1 MTPVQ
6 GNLLFEGM
14 MLIRLRK
21 KRGKIKVKSGGSNKI
36 FLDPETK
43 VNIYKIYLEKSLL
56 IRIMGVNEHK
66 KQAPRSV
73 TLGIISVSTTRALID
88 DTSGQWIREHAEEKG
103 HTVVFHQV
111 IPDDAAKITAILKE
125 KIKESKPQVILMSGG
140 TGITKKDVTIEAV
153 SPLFNKELS
162 AFGPLFAKLSM
173 EEIDSAAIMSRATA
187 GVIGNTVVLCMPGSL
202 NACRLACSK
211 LIFPEL
217 GHLVKHIQDF

>member
-1 MTPVQ
+1 
-6 GNLLFEGM
+6 
-14 MLIRLRK
+14 
-21 KRGKIKVKSGGSNKI
+21 
-36 FLDPETK
+36 
-43 VNIYKIYLEKSLL
+43 
-56 IRIMGVNEHK
+56 MGVHEHK

-88 DTSGQWIREHAEEKG
+88 DTSGHWIREQAEEKG
-103 HTVVFHQV
+103 HKVVFHQV

-153 SPLFNKELS
+153 SPLFDKELS

-187 GVIGNTVVLCMPGSL
+187 GVIGNTVVFCMPGSL
-202 NACRLACSK
+202 NACKLACSK

>member
-1 MTPVQ
+1 
-6 GNLLFEGM
+6 
-14 MLIRLRK
+14 
-21 KRGKIKVKSGGSNKI
+21 
-36 FLDPETK
+36 
-43 VNIYKIYLEKSLL
+43 
-56 IRIMGVNEHK
+56 MGVHEHK

-88 DTSGQWIREHAEEKG
+88 DTSGQWIREQAEEKG
-103 HTVVFHQV
+103 HKVVFHQV
-111 IPDDAAKITAILKE
+111 IPDDAAKISAMLKE

-187 GVIGNTVVLCMPGSL
+187 GVIGNTVVFCMPGSL
-202 NACRLACSK
+202 NACKLACSK

-217 GHLVKHIQDF
+217 GHLVKHVQD